1 MSEAAELKL
10 DLYRKAEALADV
22 AKILGFLPA
31 HVSYAIYK
39 LPATIRYTE
48 FSVLKKSG
56 GERIIRAPHKTLK
69 VIQKRLA
76 QDLSAIEAY
85 LEAKRVKKRD
95 CVLAHGFK
103 KSFSIM
109 TNGENHRRRRF
120 VLNIDLKDFFPSINF
135 GRVYGFFLKN
145 TSFGLKPKVA
155 AVLAQIAC
163 HENELPQGSPCSPV
177 ISNLIA
183 GALDIQLNQL
193 ARKYNCTYTR
203 YADDITF
210 STSEYLFPSGIAQRT
225 PGSINLWQASSKLL
239 KIIKRAG
246 FELNP
251 SKTRMQLDHSRQ
263 DVTGVVV
270 NQKVN
275 IPASD
280 YQTVAAMCHHM
291 FMDGE
296 CFVTIGGIKKTF
308 ARRKLRG
315 RLAYIYQVRGKG
327 PKAAQKAEGSE
338 GQNQKLWASFK
349 LFERFLNYVD
359 LYGAKRPVILCEG
372 VTDNIYIKAAIQAS
386 PAAYP
391 IAVVSDR

>member
-10 DLYRKAEALADV
+10 DLYRKAETLADV

-48 FSVLKKSG
+48 FAVPKKAG
-56 GERIIRAPHKTLK
+56 GIRIIRAPHKTLK

-76 QDLSAIEAY
+76 QDLSAIEAH
-85 LEAKRVKKRD
+85 LEAKRVQKRG

-109 TNGENHRRRRF
+109 TNGENHRRRRY

-135 GRVYGFFLKN
+135 GRVHGFFLKN
-145 TSFGLKPKVA
+145 EFFELKPKVA
-155 AVLAQIAC
+155 AVLAQIVC
-163 HENELPQGSPCSPV
+163 HENQLPQGSPCSPV

-183 GALDIQLNQL
+183 GALDIRLNEL

-210 STSEYLFPSGIAQRT
+210 STSEYRFPTAIAQRT
-225 PGSINLWQASSKLL
+225 SGSVNLWEASPNLL
-239 KIIKRAG
+239 KVIKRAG
-246 FELNP
+246 FALNP
-251 SKTRMQLDHSRQ
+251 AKTRMQLDYSRQ
-263 DVTGVVV
+263 EVTGVVV

-275 IPASD
+275 IPASY
-280 YQTVAAMCHHM
+280 YQTIAAMCHHL

-296 CFVTIGGIKKTF
+296 CFITIGGVKTPF
-308 ARRKLRG
+308 HRRNLRG

-327 PKAAQKAEGSE
+327 LRPRRMRRTVRAKA
-338 GQNQKLWASFK
+338 
-349 LFERFLNYVD
+349 
-359 LYGAKRPVILCEG
+359 
-372 VTDNIYIKAAIQAS
+372 
-386 PAAYP
+386 
-391 IAVVSDR
+391 